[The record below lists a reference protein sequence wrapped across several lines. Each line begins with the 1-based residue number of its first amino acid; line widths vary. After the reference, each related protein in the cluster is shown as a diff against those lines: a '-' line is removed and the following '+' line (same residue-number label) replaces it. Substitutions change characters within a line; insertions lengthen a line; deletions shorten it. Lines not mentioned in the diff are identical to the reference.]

1 MKQFLF
7 LSFVIFFTS
16 ILYAQSNRAGKFGI
30 GYSGNLSSSTNA
42 ITTTIWADNSIAI
55 EPQFGLNRVEL
66 KNSSATMYRL
76 GLGMLY
82 NLSESEILPYLGFR
96 ITAAVASGEN
106 ASYTDMIY
114 SLVFGGEYFISD
126 HFSAGAEV
134 RLNYANTDEGFSPLF
149 NIEQASIITTEQV
162 LNLKLY
168 F

>member
-1 MKQFLF
+1 MKQILF
-7 LSFVIFFTS
+7 FSLVILFTT
-16 ILYAQSNRAGKFGI
+16 ILTGQNQRAGKFGI

-42 ITTTIWADNSIAI
+42 ITTTIWTADKIAV
-55 EPQFGLNRVEL
+55 EPQFGFNRVEI

-76 GLGMLY
+76 GFGVLY

-106 ASYTDMIY
+106 DSYTDMIY

-149 NIEQASIITTEQV
+149 NIEQANIIATEQV